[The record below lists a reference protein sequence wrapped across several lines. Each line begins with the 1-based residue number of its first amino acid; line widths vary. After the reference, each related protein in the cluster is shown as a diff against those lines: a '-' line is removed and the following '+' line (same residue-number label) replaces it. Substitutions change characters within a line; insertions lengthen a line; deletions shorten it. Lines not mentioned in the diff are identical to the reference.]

1 MIFKSIL
8 SNSYLCTKDLRM
20 KDGTLSFKKN
30 KCYHRNLNYDKS
42 ELCLIDEQGS
52 DHWAGEWKKYFV
64 VAKRLK
70 TIKLKLK

>member
-8 SNSYLCTKDLRM
+8 NNYLCTKNLYM

-30 KCYHRNLNYDKS
+30 KFYHRNFTQDKS

-52 DHWAGEWKKYFV
+52 QHWAGEWEKYFV
-64 VAKRLK
+64 AAKRLK
-70 TIKLKLK
+70 IIKIKIK